1 MSIQALKKLSLVG
14 TGEQKVKVLDR
25 LQALGCM
32 HLTPLVPLQAPP
44 EIMPPE
50 YAEDARRAIRYLVAM
65 PNKRRQVR
73 NHPNFDMSDTV
84 AQVLANQRRLRDV
97 TDHRDALRERIGNL
111 EPWGDFLLPD
121 LDDMGGQRLW
131 FYILPQREGR
141 CLHSLE
147 LPWHVVHKD
156 NRAYW
161 VVVISPQEPPPEL
174 LPVPRVR
181 TGARSL
187 SELRVRLEDA
197 ELERD
202 EVLAERHTLTRWI
215 HLMSQHMTDTED
227 RTVLQHAE
235 AQTLDVDGIFA
246 IEGWVPVARVAE
258 VESLAGFYQLALL
271 LRDPRPDET
280 PPTLLDN
287 PENVAAGEDLV
298 AFYQVPSYWAWDP
311 SRVLFFSFA
320 LFFSMI
326 LSDAGY
332 ALVLGGMLAL
342 GWRKLGGSESGMR
355 FRVLASVLVGG
366 SLIWGVLVGSYF
378 GIAPPPGSLLARFYL
393 FDIHDFD
400 TMMQISVGIG
410 VLHLVLANAQ
420 MLLIQGWSRAGRV
433 ALGWILVMLAGYALW
448 LAGDAHPQWAR
459 LSSYAIGASL
469 LGILLLASD
478 RPLDSPA
485 ALAWR
490 LLDGFTDLTGITKV
504 FGDVLSYLRLFAL
517 GLASASLALT
527 FNGLAAQVRSEVEGL
542 GLLLAILIL
551 LIGHALNL
559 ALGVMSGVVHG
570 LRLNFI
576 EFYNWALSGEG
587 YPFHAFRKKE
597 LKQ

>member
-1 MSIQALKKLSLVG
+1 
-14 TGEQKVKVLDR
+14 
-25 LQALGCM
+25 
-32 HLTPLVPLQAPP
+32 
-44 EIMPPE
+44 
-50 YAEDARRAIRYLVAM
+50 
-65 PNKRRQVR
+65 
-73 NHPNFDMSDTV
+73 
-84 AQVLANQRRLRDV
+84 
-97 TDHRDALRERIGNL
+97 
-111 EPWGDFLLPD
+111 
-121 LDDMGGQRLW
+121 
-131 FYILPQREGR
+131 
-141 CLHSLE
+141 
-147 LPWHVVHKD
+147 
-156 NRAYW
+156 
-161 VVVISPQEPPPEL
+161 
-174 LPVPRVR
+174 VR

-187 SELRVRLEDA
+187 SELRELLEDA

-202 EVLAERHTLTRWI
+202 EVLAERLTLTRWI

-227 RTVLQHAE
+227 RVVRQHAE
-235 AQTLDVDGIFA
+235 AQSLVVDGIFA
-246 IEGWVPVARVAE
+246 IEGWVPVARLVE
-258 VESLAGFYQLALL
+258 VESLARDQQLALL
-271 LRDPRPDET
+271 LRDPQPHET

-332 ALVLGGMLAL
+332 ALVLGALLAL
-342 GWRKLGGSESGMR
+342 GWRRLGRSPSGMR
-355 FRVLASVLVGG
+355 LRTLASVLVVG
-366 SLIWGVLVGSYF
+366 SLVWGVLVGSYF
-378 GIAPPPGSLLARFYL
+378 GVQPPPQSLLVRFYL
-393 FDIHDFD
+393 FDIHDFS
-400 TMMQISVGIG
+400 TMMEISVGIG

-420 MLLIQGWSRAGRV
+420 MVLIQGWSRAGRV
-433 ALGWILVMLAGYALW
+433 ALGWILAMLAGYALW
-448 LAGDAHPQWAR
+448 LAGDAHPQLAR
-459 LSSYAIGASL
+459 LSSYVIGASL

-485 ALAWR
+485 ALALR
-490 LLDGFTDLTGITKV
+490 LLDGLTDLTGITKV

-527 FNGLAAQVRSEVEGL
+527 FNGLAEQVRSEVEGL

-597 LKQ
+597 LNQ

>member
-14 TGEQKVKVLDR
+14 SGEQKVKVLDR
-25 LQALGCM
+25 LQTLGCM
-32 HLTPLVPLQAPP
+32 HLTPLVPLQTPP

-73 NHPNFDMSDTV
+73 NHPNFDMADTV
-84 AQVLANQRRLRDV
+84 TRVLANQRRLRDV

-131 FYILPQREGR
+131 FYILPQRDGR
-141 CLHSLE
+141 DLRSLE

-161 VVVISPQEPPPEL
+161 VVVISPQEPSPDL

-187 SELRVRLEDA
+187 SELRARLEDA

-202 EVLAERHTLTRWI
+202 QVLAERHTLTRWI
-215 HLMSQHMTDTED
+215 QLMSQHMTDTED

-287 PENVAAGEDLV
+287 PEHVAAGEDLV

-342 GWRKLGGSESGMR
+342 GWRKLGGSESGLR

-378 GIAPPPGSLLARFYL
+378 GVAPPPGSLLARFYL
-393 FDIHDFD
+393 FDVHDFD

-459 LSSYAIGASL
+459 LASYVIGASL

-485 ALAWR
+485 ALALR

-527 FNGLAAQVRSEVEGL
+527 FNGLAAQVRTEVEGL

-597 LKQ
+597 LNQ

>member
-14 TGEQKVKVLDR
+14 TGEQKLEVLDR

-32 HLTPLVPLQAPP
+32 HLTPLGPLQAPP

-65 PNKRRQVR
+65 PNKRRQVQ
-73 NHPNFDMSDTV
+73 HYPQFDMEDTV
-84 AQVLANQRRLRDV
+84 SRVLANQRRLRDV
-97 TDHRDALRERIGNL
+97 TDHRDVLRERISNL

-131 FYILPQREGR
+131 FYILPQRDGR
-141 CLHSLE
+141 NLRSLE
-147 LPWHVVHKD
+147 LPWHMVHKD
-156 NRAYW
+156 NRSYW
-161 VVVISPQEPPPEL
+161 VVVISPQEPPPDL

-187 SELRVRLEDA
+187 SELRELLEDA

-202 EVLAERHTLTRWI
+202 EVMAERLTLTRWI

-227 RTVLQHAE
+227 RAVRQHAE
-235 AQTLDVDGIFA
+235 AQALDVAGIFA
-246 IEGWVPVARVAE
+246 VEGWVPVARLAE
-258 VESLAGFYQLALL
+258 VESLGHDQQLALL

-332 ALVLGGMLAL
+332 ALVLGALLAL
-342 GWRKLGGSESGMR
+342 GWRRLGRSPSGTR
-355 FRVLASVLVGG
+355 LRNLASVLVVG
-366 SLIWGVLVGSYF
+366 SLVWGVLVGSYF
-378 GIAPPPGSLLARFYL
+378 GVQPPPQSLLARFYL
-393 FDIHDFD
+393 FDIHDFSI
-400 TMMQISVGIG
+400 MMEISVGIG

-420 MLLIQGWSRAGRV
+420 MVLIQGWSRAGRV
-433 ALGWILVMLAGYALW
+433 AVGWILVMLAGYALW
-448 LAGDAHPQWAR
+448 LAGDAHPQLAR
-459 LSSYAIGASL
+459 LSTYLIGASL

-485 ALAWR
+485 ALALR
-490 LLDGFTDLTGITKV
+490 LLDGLTDLTGITKV

-527 FNGLAAQVRSEVEGL
+527 FNGLAEQVRSEVEGL

-559 ALGVMSGVVHG
+559 ALAVMSGVVHG

-597 LKQ
+597 LNQ

>member
-14 TGEQKVKVLDR
+14 TGEQKLEVLDR

-32 HLTPLVPLQAPP
+32 HLTPLGPLQAPP

-65 PNKRRQVR
+65 PNKRRQVQ
-73 NHPNFDMSDTV
+73 HYPQFDMEDTV
-84 AQVLANQRRLRDV
+84 SRVLANQRRLRDV
-97 TDHRDALRERIGNL
+97 TDHRDVLRERISNL

-131 FYILPQREGR
+131 FYILPQRDGR
-141 CLHSLE
+141 NLRSLE
-147 LPWHVVHKD
+147 LPWHMVHKD
-156 NRAYW
+156 NRSYW
-161 VVVISPQEPPPEL
+161 VVVISPQEPPPDL

-187 SELRVRLEDA
+187 SELRELLEDA

-202 EVLAERHTLTRWI
+202 EVMAERLTLTRWI

-227 RTVLQHAE
+227 RAVRQHAE
-235 AQTLDVDGIFA
+235 AQSLDVAGIFA
-246 IEGWVPVARVAE
+246 IEGWVPVARLAE
-258 VESLAGFYQLALL
+258 VESLGHDQQLALL

-332 ALVLGGMLAL
+332 ALVLGALLAL
-342 GWRKLGGSESGMR
+342 GWRRLGRSPSGTR
-355 FRVLASVLVGG
+355 LRNLASVLVVG
-366 SLIWGVLVGSYF
+366 SLVWGGLVGSYF
-378 GIAPPPGSLLARFYL
+378 GVQPPPQSLLARFYL
-393 FDIHDFD
+393 FDIHDFS
-400 TMMQISVGIG
+400 TMMEISVGIG

-420 MLLIQGWSRAGRV
+420 MVLIQGWSRAGRV
-433 ALGWILVMLAGYALW
+433 AVGWILVMLAGYALW
-448 LAGDAHPQWAR
+448 LAGDAHPQLAR
-459 LSSYAIGASL
+459 LSTYLIGASL

-485 ALAWR
+485 ALALR
-490 LLDGFTDLTGITKV
+490 LLDGLTDLTGITKV

-527 FNGLAAQVRSEVEGL
+527 FNGLAEQVRSEVEGL

-559 ALGVMSGVVHG
+559 ALAVMSGVVHG

-597 LKQ
+597 LNQ